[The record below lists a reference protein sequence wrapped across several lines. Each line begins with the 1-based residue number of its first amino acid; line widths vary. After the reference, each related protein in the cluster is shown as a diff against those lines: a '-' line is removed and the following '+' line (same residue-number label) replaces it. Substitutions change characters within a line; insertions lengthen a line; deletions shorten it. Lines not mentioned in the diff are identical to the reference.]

1 MNDDE
6 LLLAV
11 FDALEEEQRQYHL
24 NRSGG
29 IFFNKYLELLIEFI
43 NIANTLTEEDIFY
56 MMQKKNPSL
65 ELLVKE
71 FNLELDI

>member
-11 FDALEEEQRQYHL
+11 LDSLEKEQKQYHL

-29 IFFNKYLELLIEFI
+29 IFFSKYLELLTEFL
-43 NIANTLTEEDIFY
+43 NIANTLTEEDIY
-56 MMQKKNPSL
+56 YKMSDKNPSL
-65 ELLVKE
+65 KTLVNE
-71 FNLELDI
+71 FNLELDV